1 MGVWGHGRWTEGRLG
16 SDRGVSGV
24 MVDGGASGVTEDRGA
39 SGVTAGGGR
48 LVAGAA
54 RGQAGHCSGQ
64 AFTFAF
70 RNPVIY

>member
-1 MGVWGHGRWTEGRLG
+1 MGVWGHGRWMEGRLG
-16 SDRGVSGV
+16 SDR
-24 MVDGGASGVTEDRGA
+24 GASGVTEDRGA

>member
-16 SDRGVSGV
+16 SDR
-24 MVDGGASGVTEDRGA
+24 GASGVTEDRGA